1 MNVVNGMKIMDF
13 KFLQNNNKSIRSWL
27 ASMHLGQLQWMYRP
41 VGVIFYMERRY
52 LNGNVYSEELKTMTV
67 VVVSRYINSYN
78 QFMEMNRD
86 NIIFVYEFVDNTN
99 ISNMIHYNQD
109 NFDNMPKDRPL
120 IFRGVIRNNE
130 NGL

>member
-1 MNVVNGMKIMDF
+1 MIKPF
-13 KFLQNNNKSIRSWL
+13 KFLTPAKPTIRSWL

-41 VGVIFYMERRY
+41 VGVIFYMERRWD
-52 LNGNVYSEELKTMTV
+52 GNVYTEELKTMTV
-67 VVVSRYINSYN
+67 VVITRYINSYN
-78 QFMEMNRD
+78 HFMEMNRD

-130 NGL
+130 TI

>member
-1 MNVVNGMKIMDF
+1 MIKPF
-13 KFLQNNNKSIRSWL
+13 KFFQKNITRSWL

-41 VGVIFYMERRY
+41 VGVIFYMERRWD
-52 LNGNVYSEELKTMTV
+52 GDVYTEELKTMSVTSN
-67 VVVSRYINSYN
+67 SRYIYSYN

-86 NIIFVYEFVDNTN
+86 KIIFAYEFVDNTN

-109 NFDNMPKDRPL
+109 NFDDMPKDRPL

-130 NGL
+130 TI

>member
-1 MNVVNGMKIMDF
+1 MIKSF
-13 KFLQNNNKSIRSWL
+13 KFFQKNITRSWL

-41 VGVIFYMERRY
+41 VGVIFYMERRWD
-52 LNGNVYSEELKTMTV
+52 GNVYTEELKTMTV

-78 QFMEMNRD
+78 HFMEMNRD

-130 NGL
+130 TI

>member
-1 MNVVNGMKIMDF
+1 MLKPF
-13 KFLQNNNKSIRSWL
+13 KFFQKNITRSWL

-41 VGVIFYMERRY
+41 VGVIFYMERTN
-52 LNGNVYSEELKTMTV
+52 LNDNVYTEELKTMTV
-67 VVVSRYINSYN
+67 TVYSRYINSYN

-109 NFDNMPKDRPL
+109 NFNDMPKDRPL

-130 NGL
+130 NI

>member
-1 MNVVNGMKIMDF
+1 MIKPF
-13 KFLQNNNKSIRSWL
+13 KFFQKNITRSWL

-52 LNGNVYSEELKTMTV
+52 LNGNVYTEELKTMTV

-78 QFMEMNRD
+78 HFMEMNRD
-86 NIIFVYEFVDNTN
+86 NIIFAYEFVDNTN

-109 NFDNMPKDRPL
+109 NFDDMPKDRPL

-130 NGL
+130 TI